1 MITHNESL
9 RDNITDLINIISHKA
24 NQYNDPELKE
34 LLQDVDW
41 MMKDKLLP
49 LITREE
55 KEQENDGAVSYDYDQ
70 GYEDGYEEAKEAML
84 NAL

>member
-1 MITHNESL
+1 MIVHNEPL
-9 RDNITDLINIISHKA
+9 RDNIADLINIIAHKA

-55 KEQENDGAVSYDYDQ
+55 EEQENDGVLSYDR